1 MTKRPSLRVLNND
14 RSMYSLFSDFLPPA
28 RVVVI
33 PDSRYQELQREEAQ
47 RQVTVLES
55 KINRYSTLVKELE
68 AERDSINKSAGL
80 LVEGA
85 EKTE

>member
-1 MTKRPSLRVLNND
+1 
-14 RSMYSLFSDFLPPA
+14 MYSLFSDFLPPA

-33 PDSRYQELQREEAQ
+33 PHSRYQELQREEAQ
-47 RQVTVLES
+47 RQVTILES
-55 KINRYSTLVKELE
+55 KINRYSTLIKELK

>member
-1 MTKRPSLRVLNND
+1 
-14 RSMYSLFSDFLPPA
+14 MYSLFSDFLPPA

-33 PDSRYQELQREEAQ
+33 SDSRYQELQREEAQ

>member
-1 MTKRPSLRVLNND
+1 MTERPNLRVLTNN

-47 RQVTVLES
+47 RQVTILDS
-55 KINRYSTLVKELE
+55 KINRYSTLIKELK

-85 EKTE
+85 EQTK

>member
-1 MTKRPSLRVLNND
+1 MTERSNLRVLTNN
-14 RSMYSLFSDFLPPA
+14 RFMYSLFSDFLPPA

-47 RQVTVLES
+47 RQVTILES
-55 KINRYSTLVKELE
+55 KINRYSTLIEELK

-80 LVEGA
+80 LIECA

>member
-1 MTKRPSLRVLNND
+1 MTERPNLRVLNND

-47 RQVTVLES
+47 RELTVIES
-55 KINRYSTLVKELE
+55 KINRYERLVADLKEE
-68 AERDSINKSAGL
+68 ASNIKKQVLAFEP
-80 LVEGA
+80 ET
-85 EKTE
+85 TE

>member
-1 MTKRPSLRVLNND
+1 MTKRPNLRVLNDD

-47 RQVTVLES
+47 RELTVIES
-55 KINRYSTLVKELE
+55 KINRYERLVADLKEE
-68 AERDSINKSAGL
+68 ASNIKKQVLAFEPDA
-80 LVEGA
+80 
-85 EKTE
+85 KTE

>member
-1 MTKRPSLRVLNND
+1 
-14 RSMYSLFSDFLPPA
+14 MYSLFSDFLPPV

-47 RQVTVLES
+47 RQVTILES

>member
-1 MTKRPSLRVLNND
+1 
-14 RSMYSLFSDFLPPA
+14 MYSLFSDFLPPA

-47 RQVTVLES
+47 RQVLILES
-55 KINRYSTLVKELE
+55 KINRYSTLIKELE
-68 AERDSINKSAGL
+68 AEKDSINKSAGL

-85 EKTE
+85 EPTE